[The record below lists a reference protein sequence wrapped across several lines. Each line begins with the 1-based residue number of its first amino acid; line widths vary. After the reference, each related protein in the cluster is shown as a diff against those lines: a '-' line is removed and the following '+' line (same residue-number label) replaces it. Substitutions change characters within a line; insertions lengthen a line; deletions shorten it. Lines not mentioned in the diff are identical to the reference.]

1 MSGEDTDNTPVTPSQ
16 PVEEP
21 STSIDNKSPTEGET
35 DPDTNTAPDVFSSQT
50 LRYDAHNKVIHPSH
64 PNPNHVGWY
73 FFPFS
78 ETDSPIIIPANTI
91 TPVKLGVSIAIPSG
105 HIGKWSVLKESIDT
119 SDLITDRYSSK
130 LLVLGS
136 YIQPYQR
143 AKIDAGGVI
152 VNVVNL
158 TNENV
163 TYASNQPIFE
173 LMLEKVKTNNLIF
186 IREKYDDGTLGTLPT
201 D

>member
-1 MSGEDTDNTPVTPSQ
+1 MV
-16 PVEEP
+16 
-21 STSIDNKSPTEGET
+21 
-35 DPDTNTAPDVFSSQT
+35 
-50 LRYDAHNKVIHPSH
+50 
-64 PNPNHVGWY
+64 

-78 ETDSPIIIPANTI
+78 ETGSPITISANTI

-143 AKIDAGGVI
+143 ANITTGGVI

-163 TYASNQPIFE
+163 TYASDQPIFE

-186 IREKYDDGTLGTLPT
+186 IGEDVDDGILGTLPT

>member
-21 STSIDNKSPTEGET
+21 STSIDNKSPTEGEI

-50 LRYDAHNKVIHPSH
+50 LRYDAHNKVIHPGQ
-64 PNPNHVGWY
+64 PNTNHVGWY

-78 ETDSPIIIPANTI
+78 ETGSPITISANTI

-143 AKIDAGGVI
+143 ANITTGGVI

-163 TYASNQPIFE
+163 TYASDQPIFE

-186 IREKYDDGTLGTLPT
+186 IGEDVDDGTLGTLPT